1 MQTCCTLSC
10 YISKSVQLAKS
21 FFKKFLEVGPAME
34 DALDLEGVC
43 QEPED
48 YGAANRLWAF
58 LEPRDR
64 LSLLLVSW
72 YLRTGI
78 RRLFIWAAVH
88 RGF

>member
-1 MQTCCTLSC
+1 
-10 YISKSVQLAKS
+10 
-21 FFKKFLEVGPAME
+21 ME

-48 YGAANRLWAF
+48 YGAASRLWAF
-58 LEPRDR
+58 LEPHDR